1 MTPVPTFTIA
11 ERAGPFFVDVVT
23 GREKVSYPAAS
34 RLEAE
39 VIVGLEK
46 NKLAGKQPC

>member
-11 ERAGPFFVDVVT
+11 ERGGRFFVDVVT
-23 GREKVSYPAAS
+23 GRERVSYPAAS

>member
-11 ERAGPFFVDVVT
+11 ERGGRFFVDVVI

-46 NKLAGKQPC
+46 NKLAGKHPY